1 MEFVAQEQQISA
13 KQWERKKQLQN
24 ILRWI
29 LIEGY
34 FVKTIEEVI
43 GANPTLKKTKIQQ
56 EPTKAE
62 IEVGCCS
69 RNKDV
74 LTNQKLS
81 HLDSIEQRIV
91 FTLKEKKKKEQRNKK
106 SDLEPTTDVYVST

>member
-34 FVKTIEEVI
+34 FVRTIEEVI
-43 GANPTLKKTKIQQ
+43 GANPTPKKTKIQK
-56 EPTKAE
+56 EPAQAAGAETKDADKSKAQPLGFYWTANWE
-62 IEVGCCS
+62 L
-69 RNKDV
+69 V
-74 LTNQKLS
+74 LL
-81 HLDSIEQRIV
+81 
-91 FTLKEKKKKEQRNKK
+91 
-106 SDLEPTTDVYVST
+106 